1 MHFLFFTE
9 KKNHNMEQVV
19 NAFLINVN
27 ITLYTDQWIQLQTC
41 PQSVL

>member
-1 MHFLFFTE
+1 
-9 KKNHNMEQVV
+9 MEQVV